1 VKLTLGTGWQPFAAL
16 SAILVATV
24 AVYWQALQG
33 PFLLDDYGSIVP
45 LASAQATGLAWD
57 ELLRQAPPSIRDRWL
72 SNLSFLLSQAA
83 SGNPFPPSPF
93 AFKLGNLIVHI
104 ACAAA
109 VFVLGSRMAQRW
121 GSNGER
127 AFWTGALAAGF
138 FALHP
143 LLVSTVLYPVQRMA
157 QLSTLF
163 ALLAVLAY
171 MRWRVRYEQASPAA
185 HVGGIVLTLGLT
197 LLAFLS
203 KENGALVPLLI
214 LCIELVAF
222 RWPARATDSRSRFD
236 TGFGL
241 MCAGPLMLGFV
252 LVAVRWDRFVAGY
265 IQRDFDL
272 GTRLLTQL
280 HVLLDYLGQIFV
292 PRPSSMGLYRDDFP
306 LVSTPEPATLMI
318 GVGFALA
325 LSAALALR
333 KRLPALAL
341 AVLWFLAAHA
351 LESSFVALELVFEHR
366 NYLALPGIAIGLAWG
381 VTALDAGGRARGSFL
396 PALALGTLALL
407 AGITYQR
414 AADWRDYDRWIEA
427 ETRHHPRSLR
437 AGTDLFVHH
446 LARGRPDVAEGVR
459 KTLEASLPEQ
469 GQPRLLKLGHA
480 CPGPLPITLLTAE
493 DLSWLRSARFG
504 KDAFHTYIGLRD
516 LVVRRCEQPDWAAF
530 SAATAAIA
538 TNPDI
543 LRNPR
548 AAAAWHRLHADAEV
562 NLRNWSRARQ
572 AVLRAIAIDATDP
585 RDHLLWAEAS
595 ARLGDQRAHAEARQQ
610 LLALMGGRP
619 GPLATELER
628 IDRIAAANARAPDES
643 EILDGPRAS
652 TNDDE

>member
-1 VKLTLGTGWQPFAAL
+1 VKFTPSIGWQPIAAL

-24 AVYWQALQG
+24 VVYWQALQG

-45 LASAQATGLAWD
+45 LASAQASGLAWD

-104 ACAAA
+104 ACAVA
-109 VFVLGSRMAQRW
+109 VFLLGSRLAQRW
-121 GSNGER
+121 GANGDR
-127 AFWTGALAAGF
+127 AFWTGALAAGL

-163 ALLAVLAY
+163 TLLAVLAY
-171 MRWRVRYEQASPAA
+171 MRWRVRYEQSSSAA
-185 HVGGIVLTLGLT
+185 HVGGIALTLGLT

-222 RWPARATDSRSRFD
+222 RWPARATDSRARFD

-241 MCAGPLMLGFV
+241 ICAGPLMLGVV
-252 LVAVRWDRFVAGY
+252 LVFVRWDRFVAGY

-306 LVSTPEPATLMI
+306 LVSTPEPATVMLGI
-318 GVGFALA
+318 GFAFALA
-325 LSAALALR
+325 AALVLR
-333 KRLPALAL
+333 KRLPALSL

-381 VTALDAGGRARGSFL
+381 VTALDTGSRARRIFLRALTLGS
-396 PALALGTLALL
+396 LALL

-427 ETRHHPRSLR
+427 EARNHPRSLR

-459 KTLEASLPEQ
+459 ETLEASLPEQ

-480 CPGPLPITLLTAE
+480 CPGPIPITLLTAE

-504 KDAFHTYIGLRD
+504 KDAFHTYVGLRD

-530 SAATAAIA
+530 TAAAAAVA
-538 TNPDI
+538 TNPHI
-543 LRNPR
+543 RRNPR
-548 AAAAWHRLHADAEV
+548 AETAWHRLHASAE
-562 NLRNWSRARQ
+562 RNAGNWAGAR
-572 AVLRAIAIDATDP
+572 RAIQRALARDPSDP
-585 RDHLLWAEAS
+585 RDWLMLAE
-595 ARLGDQRAHAEARQQ
+595 AEARTGNIAGYEHARQE
-610 LLALMGGRP
+610 LLKVTQGSLGSLAATLREVDALAQR
-619 GPLATELER
+619 L
-628 IDRIAAANARAPDES
+628 DAAPAVEP
-643 EILDGPRAS
+643 
-652 TNDDE
+652 